1 MENNL
6 YIAKMVKRNGKL
18 EYVNPNDRNLF
29 IKNVE
34 GLREGAVVEQVVD
47 FTPDSG
53 KSGQIARVH
62 QLIGK
67 ISKEIGDPDGAVKKE
82 IKSRAGLVKPNGEV
96 KSFANCSEE
105 ELAFAIECAI
115 SLGDFIGMQ
124 LR

>member
-1 MENNL
+1 MSNNL
-6 YIAKMVKRNGKL
+6 YIAKMVKRNGKM

-29 IKNVE
+29 IKKVAE
-34 GLREGAVVEQVVD
+34 LREGGVIEQVID

-62 QLIGK
+62 MLIDK
-67 ISKEIGDPDGAVKKE
+67 ISKEIGDVDGGAKKE
-82 IKSRAGLVKPNGEV
+82 VKLRAGLVKPNGEV

-115 SLGDFIGMQ
+115 SLGEFVGLN

>member
-1 MENNL
+1 
-6 YIAKMVKRNGKL
+6 MVKRNGKM

-29 IKNVE
+29 IKKVSE
-34 GLREGAVVEQVVD
+34 LREGGVIEQVID

-62 QLIGK
+62 MLIDK
-67 ISKEIGDPDGAVKKE
+67 ISKEIGDVDGGAKKE
-82 IKSRAGLVKPNGEV
+82 VKLRAGLVKPNGEV

-115 SLGDFIGMQ
+115 SLGEFVGLN